1 MELTFTNADWADVGL
16 LDATASDWAFGAD
29 ENDFEIMLSNASG
42 VPDIGALIYDES
54 GVLGGIVRGYESEYS
69 TGVLRVL
76 GDTWT
81 GILDRFTLVPP
92 SGQAY
97 FSVSGTLQSCVQSL
111 INRLGVGWLFTVS
124 NGSSQRSVSHTFKG
138 NRTDSTQNDTG
149 RFMGGWAAL
158 WQLVSD
164 NGCKAVFSYDA
175 AARKVVITAIP
186 RHNYTDAE
194 SIDAGVASVNVS
206 NKSPVNHLICLG
218 DGEGAARTVLHLYMN
233 SNGQV
238 STTQTLTGRYE
249 ISDVYDFA
257 SSDDLRADGTSK
269 LKDMWSDSQTVKV
282 GITEDIGINVG
293 DLIGGTDVKTGVYAE
308 AIVTKK
314 VVSVEGSK
322 MTVSYES
329 TVRG

>member
-29 ENDFEIMLSNASG
+29 ENDFEIILSPASG

-97 FSVSGTLQSCVQSL
+97 YSVSGTVQSCVQSL

-124 NGSSQRSVSHTFKG
+124 SGSSQRSISHTFKG
-138 NRTDSTQNDTG
+138 NRTDNTQNDTG

-218 DGEGAARTVLHLYMN
+218 AGEGAARTVLHLYMD
-233 SNGQV
+233 SRGQV

-314 VVSVEGSK
+314 VVSVEGSAT
-322 MTVSYES
+322 TVSYES